1 MVRKLRSS
9 TILAL
14 APKLSIT
21 NSSLRLGGQISDGV
35 EVIGEVRVG
44 WSSCRLLV
52 RQVN

>member
-1 MVRKLRSS
+1 MIRKLRSS

-35 EVIGEVRVG
+35 EVIGEV
-44 WSSCRLLV
+44 LV
-52 RQVN
+52 RVEWLSHTRASIQ